1 MLRYQKWGE
10 WFNLYYRFKSV
21 IYLSLQLSC
30 MSSKKTLKS
39 VVISDVHLGTYSS
52 KADQLYAYLKSI
64 DPEILVL
71 NGDIVDVWRF
81 SRRYFPAS
89 HLRVVRY
96 LFRMAEKGTKIIYL
110 PGNHDEIARR
120 FTGIDFGHLRVV
132 NKVVLT
138 LDGKSTW
145 IFHGDVFDVAMHHSK
160 WLAKMGSV
168 GYGMLAGINR
178 MVNSILVFFGRG
190 PISLAAKIKD
200 KVKGGEKKAVT
211 KFEAMVSRLGIRK
224 GYHYVICGHIHRP
237 ARKRIKSPSGSI
249 TYLNSGDWVDHMT
262 ALEYED
268 AEWHLRHWNAITEES
283 VEASPGEEIIS
294 ENIEDIFTKAF
305 KEILKS

>member
-1 MLRYQKWGE
+1 
-10 WFNLYYRFKSV
+10 
-21 IYLSLQLSC
+21 
-30 MSSKKTLKS
+30 MSPKKHLKA

-64 DPEILVL
+64 EPETLVL

-96 LFRMAEKGTKIIYL
+96 LFKMAEKGTKIIFL

-120 FTGIDFGHLRVV
+120 FTGIDFGHLKVV
-132 NKVVLT
+132 NKVVLS

-145 IFHGDVFDVAMHHSK
+145 IFHGDVFDVVMHHSK
-160 WLAKMGSV
+160 WLAKMGSA
-168 GYGMLAGINR
+168 GYGILAGINR
-178 MVNSILVFFGRG
+178 MVNSMLKFFGRD

-200 KVKGGEKKAVT
+200 KVKGGKKEPVT
-211 KFEAMVSRLGIRK
+211 KFEAMVSRLGISK

-237 ARKRIKSPSGSI
+237 ARKRIKSPSGFI

-262 ALEYED
+262 ALEYEKSD
-268 AEWHLRHWNAITEES
+268 WHLRHWDPATDQT
-283 VEASPGEEIIS
+283 VEDSMEEEIIS
-294 ENIEDIFTKAF
+294 EAIEDIFTRAF